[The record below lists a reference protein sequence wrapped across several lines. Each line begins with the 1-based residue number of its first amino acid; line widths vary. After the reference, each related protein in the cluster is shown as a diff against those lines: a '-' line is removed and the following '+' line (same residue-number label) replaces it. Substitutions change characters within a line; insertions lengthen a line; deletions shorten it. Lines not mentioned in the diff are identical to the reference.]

1 MAKSGELFSQKC
13 YTIDFSLR
21 SKYTSDIIAQ
31 GLFRNHLNIYDGA
44 FAKIVNGWKLLTMFA
59 KIAPP

>member
-1 MAKSGELFSQKC
+1 MAKSGELFSQKR

-31 GLFRNHLNIYDGA
+31 GLFRNHLNIYGGA
-44 FAKIVNGWKLLTMFA
+44 FAKIVNG
-59 KIAPP
+59 